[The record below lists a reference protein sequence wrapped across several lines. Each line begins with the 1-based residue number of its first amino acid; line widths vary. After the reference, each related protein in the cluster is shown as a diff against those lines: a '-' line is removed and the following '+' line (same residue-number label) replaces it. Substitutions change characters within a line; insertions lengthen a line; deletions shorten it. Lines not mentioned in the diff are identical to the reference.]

1 MKEIQYTDFEKVG
14 KTTRKGF
21 FKSIL
26 VVGLSCLTI
35 PFIKSLVPKGYSVKF
50 HLNKNFLMPVI
61 YEGALSQMTNTYGE
75 YVQIIGAVYK
85 GSLFLF
91 NVSSNAILDK
101 DLCKDDYKKVEEL
114 AMKQIKLMPKGRVE
128 LSQFVIPHRPTQSFS
143 KTSSESLTMFDKI

>member
-1 MKEIQYTDFEKVG
+1 
-14 KTTRKGF
+14 
-21 FKSIL
+21 
-26 VVGLSCLTI
+26 
-35 PFIKSLVPKGYSVKF
+35 
-50 HLNKNFLMPVI
+50 MPVI